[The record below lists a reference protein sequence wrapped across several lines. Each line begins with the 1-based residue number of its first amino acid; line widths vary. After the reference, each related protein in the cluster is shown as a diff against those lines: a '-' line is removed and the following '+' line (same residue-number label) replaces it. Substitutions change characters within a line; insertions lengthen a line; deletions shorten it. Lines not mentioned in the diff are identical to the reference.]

1 MKKTEQIKG
10 LPRPFFVLAPMDD
23 VTDTVFR
30 QIIAE
35 TAAPDLFFTEFVN
48 VDGLQSPGREKLLP
62 KLKLGP
68 HEGMSRLSHVS
79 RAQGGNEKRTNRIDD
94 TESQH
99 RKQTTQRSAASYVSE
114 VDSVN
119 LQVKTVRKAVP
130 IIAQIWGK
138 NPENY
143 YKTTKDIIAMGYD
156 GVDINMGCPDKAV
169 VKNGCC
175 SALIND
181 RELAGEIIKAVQD
194 AARDHFPVS
203 VKTRVGFTTID
214 LSWIE
219 FLLSQKLNMLTIH
232 ARTKKEMSKVPA
244 HWELFADA
252 VSLRNAISPSTLIVG
267 NGDITT
273 RKLGEELAEK
283 YKLDGVMIGRGIFH
297 DPYVFAVAS
306 PWHTTTKEEKIALY
320 KKHVQLFADTWQN
333 NERRLPTLN
342 KFCKVYIQGFDGAKE
357 LREKLMNAKTSEEL
371 LKYLAS

>member
-1 MKKTEQIKG
+1 MKSKLLDLQK
-10 LPRPFFVLAPMDD
+10 PFFVLAPMDD

-35 TAAPDLFFTEFVN
+35 IAPPDLFFTEFVN
-48 VDGLQSPGREKLLP
+48 VDGLQRAGREKLLP
-62 KLKLGP
+62 KL
-68 HEGMSRLSHVS
+68 RLSDKEH
-79 RAQGGNEKRTNRIDD
+79 
-94 TESQH
+94 
-99 RKQTTQRSAASYVSE
+99 
-114 VDSVN
+114 
-119 LQVKTVRKAVP
+119 P

-138 NPENY
+138 KPENY

-181 RELAGEIIKAVQD
+181 RELAKDIIKAVQE
-194 AARDHFPVS
+194 AAEDHFPVS
-203 VKTRVGFTTID
+203 VKTRVGFTTVD

-244 HWELFADA
+244 HWELFGEIVKMRDE
-252 VSLRNAISPSTLIVG
+252 ISPSTLIVG

-283 YKLDGVMIGRGIFH
+283 YKLDGVMIGRGIFQ
-297 DPYVFAVAS
+297 DPYVFAKKS
-306 PWHTTTKEEKIALY
+306 PWHKLGKEAKIAIY
-320 KKHVQLFADTWQN
+320 KKQVQLFASTWKDG
-333 NERRLPTLN
+333 ERRIPTLN
-342 KFCKVYIQGFDGAKE
+342 KFCKIYVQDFSGAKE
-357 LREKLMNAKTSEEL
+357 LREKLMNAKTAQDL
-371 LKYLAS
+371 LNSL